1 MELSESEVGQRDHR
15 VGPTTLEVAIQERR
29 VGVSGRIISV
39 VIAVEEVV
47 LDDVVVDQGAVLG
60 ERRRSSAACMGVAL
74 RTVAATITL
83 TDKPSLFCRISFQTA
98 FRTAGAHF
106 ETGHQVH
113 RSPPRRLKVIMKRP
127 SHSALFWKHRCIDDA
142 SRDDE
147 NVSPNVLPAPR
158 SSVAKSSS
166 TCCFFVDS
174 EMEEELA
181 SSAGT
186 LTPPWMSPQR
196 SMRVLESESKSPSM
210 LDHSSPPF
218 ASPARA
224 RCVQLHDSRSKT
236 VQAHTG
242 TAELHA
248 KAAELKLHRTLGHV
262 LLLLDNTSIRPSTL
276 AASCGQVRIQHLVR
290 GLTRFDH
297 GQTSS

>member
-1 MELSESEVGQRDHR
+1 MSRFK
-15 VGPTTLEVAIQERR
+15 A
-29 VGVSGRIISV
+29 
-39 VIAVEEVV
+39 A
-47 LDDVVVDQGAVLG
+47 LDL
-60 ERRRSSAACMGVAL
+60 
-74 RTVAATITL
+74 ATITL

>member
-74 RTVAATITL
+74 RTVAV
-83 TDKPSLFCRISFQTA
+83 
-98 FRTAGAHF
+98 
-106 ETGHQVH
+106 VH

-224 RCVQLHDSRSKT
+224 RSSR
-236 VQAHTG
+236 A
-242 TAELHA
+242 
-248 KAAELKLHRTLGHV
+248 RRPR
-262 LLLLDNTSIRPSTL
+262 LLR
-276 AASCGQVRIQHLVR
+276 CWRYH
-290 GLTRFDH
+290 
-297 GQTSS
+297 